1 MVTQIDWGDGSGDKI
16 TLTYSATS
24 GNQTVLVSSN
34 ANAGANPR
42 SKVIKF
48 TAVVGNTIIE
58 RTLTVTQLAGSDD
71 LIVPTY
77 NDIYPV
83 YDDVARGF
91 RDTSV

>member
-24 GNQTVLVSSN
+24 GNQTVLVSSV

-42 SKVIKF
+42 SKDIKF
-48 TAVVGNTIIE
+48 IAVVGGTTIE
-58 RTLTVTQLAGSDD
+58 RTLTVTQLAGSND

-77 NDIYPV
+77 NYVYPV
-83 YDDVARGF
+83 YEDVARGF